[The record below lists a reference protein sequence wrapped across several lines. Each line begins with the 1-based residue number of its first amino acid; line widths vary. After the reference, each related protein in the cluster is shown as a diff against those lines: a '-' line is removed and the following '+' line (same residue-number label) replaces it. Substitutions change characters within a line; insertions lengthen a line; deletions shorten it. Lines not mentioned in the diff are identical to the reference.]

1 MRPIQLTLSAF
12 GPYAGETTLDFDKL
26 GASGLYLI
34 TGDTGAGKTT
44 IFDGITYALYGEASG
59 DERDATMFR
68 SKYAAPE
75 TPTFVELTFA
85 YGGKEY
91 TVKRNPEYER
101 PKDRGE
107 GMTTQ
112 KADAELHYPD
122 GRVVSKKKDV
132 DKALVEIMGID
143 RDQFTKIAMIAQ
155 GDFLKLLLAS
165 TEERKAIFQKIFRT
179 ECYRALQEKL
189 KSETIALQ
197 VKHKELR
204 NSIRQY
210 VGGIVCEESDP
221 LYLQVKRAKEEV
233 IPTEDTVA
241 LLKALILRD
250 GETETAL
257 SKESEELDVELQQ
270 VTARLSKADIWD
282 QARATKEASAAALT
296 QALAQLEVLKE
307 NLTAEEEKKPQ
318 VSELTDRIARI
329 DAEQTEYQELDGA
342 KTKAATL
349 ATDLQGH
356 QDALASKETAREAL
370 KKTVEALK
378 EERKGLEDA
387 DRIMADLDAKK
398 TALTAKQT
406 ALQSI
411 LTDLEALDKL
421 KKKLDKEQKACEM
434 ALDAHRTANET
445 YAKQFDL
452 YISEQAGILAERLE
466 ADKPCPVCGSL
477 THPAPAAKAEGAPTK
492 EEMDGYQEA
501 TESARK
507 KAETAASTVA
517 ATKGKI
523 EEKEAALLAS
533 LAKELDH
540 GTLEDASTRT
550 KSELTAVMDRIDGY
564 DGEIGRQEGR
574 ITRRGEIDEILPA
587 KESSRDTLDRE
598 IRALSETVVQEKATQ
613 AAMTDRIAVLTEK
626 LCFESEEASRK
637 VRAGLVKEK
646 KTLTDAYDAAVKA
659 VTDQNT
665 VITKLN
671 AAITEAENIL
681 KNTEEVDTAA
691 DRDRQDAITNR
702 QKEIKEQSKTV
713 HSRQNANRH
722 ALEEIEKNE
731 REIVE
736 LETRLTWVKALSDTA
751 NGTVYGKDKIM
762 LETYI
767 QMTYFDRI
775 IARANTRFMVMSGGQ
790 YELKRRKEA
799 DDKRSQTGLELDVID
814 HYNGTERSV
823 KTLSGGESFKAS
835 LSLALGLSDEIQ
847 SSAGGIRLDTMFVD
861 EGFGSL
867 DEESLDQAIRALL
880 TLTEGNRLVG
890 IISHVAEL
898 KERIDRQIVVTKE
911 KSGGSAVRIM

>member
-1 MRPIQLTLSAF
+1 MRPIKLTLSAF

-44 IFDGITYALYGEASG
+44 LFDAITYALYGEASG
-59 DERDATMFR
+59 DVRDASMFR
-68 SKYAAPE
+68 SKYAAPG
-75 TPTFVELTFA
+75 TPTFVELTFT

-112 KADAELHYPD
+112 KADAQLCLAD
-122 GRVVSKKKDV
+122 GSLITKRKEV
-132 DKALVEIMGID
+132 DAALVEIMGID
-143 RDQFTKIAMIAQ
+143 RDQFTQIAMIAQ

-179 ECYRALQEKL
+179 RCYRDLQEKL
-189 KSETIALQ
+189 KSETITLQ

-204 NSIRQY
+204 DSIRQY
-210 VGGIVCEESDP
+210 VGGIVCDESDP
-221 LYLQVKRAKEEV
+221 QSLQVKRAKEEG
-233 IPTEDTVA
+233 IPIEEIVA
-241 LLKALILRD
+241 LLKTLILRD
-250 GETETAL
+250 DETETAL
-257 SKESEELDVELQQ
+257 SKESEDLAVELQQ
-270 VTARLSKADIWD
+270 VTARLSKAEIWD
-282 QARATKEASAAALT
+282 HARSSKKASETALAEALT
-296 QALAQLEVLKE
+296 QLEVLKE
-307 NLTAEEEKKPQ
+307 ALSAEEEKKPQ
-318 VSELTDRIARI
+318 VAELTDRIARI

-356 QDALASKETAREAL
+356 QDALASKETDLEVL

-387 DRIMADLDAKK
+387 DRIKADLDAKK

-492 EEMDGYQEA
+492 EELDGYQEA

-523 EEKEAALLAS
+523 EEKEAAILVS

-540 GTLEDASTRT
+540 GTLEDAATRV
-550 KSELTAVMDRIDGY
+550 KSELTAVEAAVTAH
-564 DGEIGRQEGR
+564 DGEIEEQEGR
-574 ITRRGEIDEILPA
+574 ITRRGKIDEILPEQEDA
-587 KESSRDTLDRE
+587 RNTLDGD
-598 IRALSETVVQEKATQ
+598 IRTLSESIAQEKATL
-613 AAMTDRIAVLTEK
+613 ASLTERIAVLTEK

-637 VRAGLVKEK
+637 ARAGLVKEK
-646 KTLTDAYDAAVKA
+646 KALTDAYDAAAKA

-681 KNTEEVDTAA
+681 KNAEEVDTAA
-691 DRDRQDAITNR
+691 DRDRQEAITNR

-731 REIVE
+731 RELVA

-867 DEESLDQAIRALL
+867 DEESLNQAIRALL

-898 KERIDRQIVVTKE
+898 KERIERQIVVTKE
-911 KSGGSAVRIM
+911 KSGGSAVKII